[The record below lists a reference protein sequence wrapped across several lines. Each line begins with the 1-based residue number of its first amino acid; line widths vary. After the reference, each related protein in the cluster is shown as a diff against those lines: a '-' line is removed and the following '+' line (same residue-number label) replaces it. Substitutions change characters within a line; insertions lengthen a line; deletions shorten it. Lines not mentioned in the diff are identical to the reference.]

1 MADTTISAA
10 FKDATEKLH
19 ERAVALGD
27 QTVYQV
33 RKNVPRAERALNAG
47 YDEAADAVR
56 AFAGNRNA
64 QIWAATALGGLGVAI
79 GLLLFSRRR

>member
-1 MADTTISAA
+1 MADTTMSEA
-10 FKDATEKLH
+10 FKDATDKLH
-19 ERAVALGD
+19 ERVVALGD
-27 QTVYQV
+27 QAAYQV

-64 QIWAATALGGLGVAI
+64 QLWTAAAVGGLGLAI
-79 GLLLFSRRR
+79 GLLLFSRRE